1 MGFFPVL
8 TDIFPLLT
16 RDLLKKIDI
25 FAASK
30 QQINIYKQF
39 KTLRI
44 WKKKRKKIE
53 QEQQLEEAN
62 GGQGPIIYTHSNKY
76 GVVRTKRRFGE
87 K

>member
-1 MGFFPVL
+1 MEEE
-8 TDIFPLLT
+8 
-16 RDLLKKIDI
+16 K
-25 FAASK
+25 
-30 QQINIYKQF
+30 
-39 KTLRI
+39 
-44 WKKKRKKIE
+44 KKIE